1 MGKFK
6 TRAFEGE
13 YEVNSIKTMHEGMY
27 PKDELKFVFVI
38 VNNENPVS
46 GSTKIIIIKL

>member
-13 YEVNSIKTMHEGMY
+13 YEVNSIKTI
-27 PKDELKFVFVI
+27 VFVI
-38 VNNENPVS
+38 VNRENLVPK
-46 GSTKIIIIKL
+46 STKIIIIQLRISEFF